1 MVLGVKP
8 KASGMLGKAL
18 CYIRSPKPGMV
29 AHALIP
35 ELRREMQLDVY
46 EPGLHSGFHSM
57 SQNHVFAYLF
67 TSVCVHVHA
76 HAPESSLQESLL
88 SFHNA
93 CPGN

>member
-46 EPGLHSGFHSM
+46 EPGLHSGFQDS
-57 SQNHVFAYLF
+57 
-67 TSVCVHVHA
+67 
-76 HAPESSLQESLL
+76 
-88 SFHNA
+88 
-93 CPGN
+93 

>member
-46 EPGLHSGFHSM
+46 EPGLHSGFHVSK
-57 SQNHVFAYLF
+57 SCFCLFIYLC
-67 TSVCVHVHA
+67 VCARACTRTREQLAGVTA
-76 HAPESSLQESLL
+76 LL
-88 SFHNA
+88 PQCVSWELN
-93 CPGN
+93 